1 MRSLKLVSQRT
12 LVIDEHELIEPRPGQ
27 ETVSVQYCALC
38 RTDAKMWA
46 YGHRDLRLPRVLGHE
61 IFGFTKS
68 GAPVLVWP
76 GEACGRCS
84 FCSRGQE
91 NLCPDMKILGFNK
104 DGGLAEQI
112 NVSQSALIPVPEGL
126 PGHIGCLAEPL
137 ACCLNALGQ
146 TELRSDER
154 LLILGAGPVG
164 LLMGLAAR
172 ARGSSVLI
180 VEKDPDRL
188 RRSEE
193 LRRRLAIVG
202 NTGVGATDF
211 DVCINAASA
220 HETLAQGLD
229 SLRSGGRFCLFSGLS
244 GSDSMPLGKLN
255 EIHYRQLH
263 VSGAYGCTRK
273 QMAQAVAVLNE
284 YKLEA
289 GLLLEVEIGL
299 EEVGVW
305 LERIAAG
312 RVLKV
317 VVDLTR
323 PAASAKAV

>member
-1 MRSLKLVSQRT
+1 LRSLKLVSQKT
-12 LVIDEHELIEPRPGQ
+12 LVMDEHEAIEPQPGQ
-27 ETVSVQYCALC
+27 ETISVVYCALC

-46 YGHRDLRLPRVLGHE
+46 HGHRDLRLPRVLGHE
-61 IFGFTKS
+61 IFGLTKS

-84 FCSRGQE
+84 LCHRGQE
-91 NLCPDMKILGFNK
+91 NLCPEMKILGFNK

-126 PGHIGCLAEPL
+126 PGRIACLAEPL

-146 TELRSDER
+146 TELRSER

-172 ARGSSVLI
+172 ARGASVLI
-180 VEKDPDRL
+180 VEKNAERL
-188 RRSEE
+188 QHSEE
-193 LRRRLAIVG
+193 LRRRLSIAA
-202 NTGVGATDF
+202 NTGVSDTDF

-244 GSDSMPLGKLN
+244 GSDSIPVGKLN

-263 VSGAYGCTRK
+263 LSGAYGCTRK

-284 YKLEA
+284 YKAEA
-289 GLLLEVEIGL
+289 ELLLEVEISL

-323 PAASAKAV
+323 PIGSAKHL